1 MVNKTKI
8 WIKLALLVCGIIP
21 SFAAC
26 TSSTTDCECKSKN
39 TVTQF
44 YDQEGSC
51 SELEDS
57 EDMEC
62 SAI

>member
-1 MVNKTKI
+1 MISKI
-8 WIKLALLVCGIIP
+8 KFWVGLTLLAGSILP
-21 SFAAC
+21 SLSAC
-26 TSSTTDCECKSKN
+26 TASTTDCECKSRN

-44 YDQEGSC
+44 YDQEGNC

-62 SAI
+62 TAI